1 MQKFIVPCL
10 SLYFI
15 ACQPAFSQADSND
28 IDLTCQRNAE
38 ETVNTMNQKMTPN
51 QVESLRK
58 KLFESCQQSFKSV
71 IDPEK
76 TEQQQTDLAK
86 TRNTDAETREKSEM
100 DPFTRFWFESNNQD
114 KKGIKRMKR
123 LK

>member
-1 MQKFIVPCL
+1 
-10 SLYFI
+10 
-15 ACQPAFSQADSND
+15 
-28 IDLTCQRNAE
+28 
-38 ETVNTMNQKMTPN
+38 MNQKMTPN